1 MFIAMNRFQVVRGK
15 EDEFETVWR
24 TRESYLE
31 SVPGFV
37 EFHLLKGPESEDH
50 TLYASHS
57 VWQSRSAF
65 EDWTRSEAFR
75 AAHGR
80 AGNADAI
87 LQLADAGDV
96 HGTSLRG
103 SFRVPAGPRQA
114 ATITTTV
121 APSVIQDTRSHHP
134 SPTSAAAGRLPAAR
148 P

>member
-80 AGNADAI
+80 AGNAATERG
-87 LQLADAGDV
+87 GDES
-96 HGTSLRG
+96 GC
-103 SFRVPAGPRQA
+103 
-114 ATITTTV
+114 
-121 APSVIQDTRSHHP
+121 
-134 SPTSAAAGRLPAAR
+134 AAAAPDGHSMQYIFRSRRSQTTP
-148 P
+148 

>member
-80 AGNADAI
+80 AGNAA
-87 LQLADAGDV
+87 
-96 HGTSLRG
+96 T
-103 SFRVPAGPRQA
+103 GPMYLG
-114 ATITTTV
+114 
-121 APSVIQDTRSHHP
+121 HP
-134 SPTSAAAGRLPAAR
+134 KFEGFEVKLTQTAKR
-148 P
+148 